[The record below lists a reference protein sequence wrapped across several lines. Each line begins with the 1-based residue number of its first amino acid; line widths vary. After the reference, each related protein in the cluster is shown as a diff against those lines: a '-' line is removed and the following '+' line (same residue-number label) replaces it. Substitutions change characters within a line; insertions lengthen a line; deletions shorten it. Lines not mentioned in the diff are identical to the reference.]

1 MIRGEACMIVV
12 HYFEKNT
19 ELLNQLHNSIPSE
32 GDNVVIKGR
41 KGKIIGIRQINDKHV
56 HVHVELEV
64 IKKTQQI
71 LNDPKKKRR

>member
-1 MIRGEACMIVV
+1 MIVV

-32 GDNVVIKGR
+32 GENVVIKGR

-56 HVHVELEV
+56 HVQVELEV